1 MVIWLALVK
10 SEFNMS
16 SAVCWGSRGRLLGLP
31 QTDLSDWTLSALWD
45 QGDVTGHHWRNTANG
60 VYASKVLQ
68 GRFKAPELQGT
79 AAGFARPLWTSE
91 CRSSCCAPLCSQ
103 PKETNPTVSH
113 PRSTVLPLSISFTAT
128 SVHFCTRIFNAIFPE
143 PPLIQSRLVCIT
155 ASPKLGGV
163 EWDLLCPENVFF
175 RLWSWK
181 KRREMGMI
189 EHHSCALSCC

>member
-1 MVIWLALVK
+1 MIGLFMILIQDSSVSETKCLKELVK

-103 PKETNPTVSH
+103 PKETTPLWVI
-113 PRSTVLPLSISFTAT
+113 PGQQFYRSASLLLLPQYT
-128 SVHFCTRIFNAIFPE
+128 SA
-143 PPLIQSRLVCIT
+143 LAYLMQSSQ
-155 ASPKLGGV
+155 SP
-163 EWDLLCPENVFF
+163 
-175 RLWSWK
+175 
-181 KRREMGMI
+181 
-189 EHHSCALSCC
+189 H